1 MEDKRY
7 LKVEGHSYLVRDTV
21 TNAIINQNSSEYK
34 NYKQLKKVKDQ
45 EKERIDKLEND
56 ISEIKSLLR
65 QIIDKE
71 Q

>member
-71 Q
+71 

>member
-45 EKERIDKLEND
+45 EKRELIN
-56 ISEIKSLLR
+56 
-65 QIIDKE
+65 
-71 Q
+71 